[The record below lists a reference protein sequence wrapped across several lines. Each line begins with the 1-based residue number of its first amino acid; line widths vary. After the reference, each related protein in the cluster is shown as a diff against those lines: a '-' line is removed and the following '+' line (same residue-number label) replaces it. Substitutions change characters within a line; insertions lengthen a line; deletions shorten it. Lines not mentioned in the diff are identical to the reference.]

1 MSEKKTKL
9 QVESEKVEMLV
20 NLTNKKI
27 VELGVHTN
35 YLYNALVLIQSL
47 FDKIRNVPTSTRN
60 EYERIKQVRMNW
72 KQQVEKIENDYNEA
86 TKSQMNKGL
95 VVTSMGIGLAVLGP
109 TAAMGVATTFG
120 VASTGVSISALSG
133 AAATNAALAWLGGG
147 ALAAG
152 GGGMAAGETLLA
164 LAGPIGWAIAGMAFL
179 TSGFLFWKLKSD
191 KEKLENIFL
200 LICKRDNASY
210 SQAIVEM
217 NERINRIVD
226 ETKKLESAIVDI
238 VKFGTDYNE
247 MTEDQK
253 YTLGAYVNLMNASTQ
268 LLVNPILGLQPNFS
282 DEDFNK
288 FISVFYPCV
297 DIRLYCE
304 SHKSIIIYMANL
316 LYKIDIDESD
326 RKLLA
331 KSFMNNKEF
340 IEKMRIDKKDINV
353 EFFGVID
360 RILKY
365 AYVNCKKV

>member
-133 AAATNAALAWLGGG
+133 AAATNAALAWLGGD

-304 SHKSIIIYMANL
+304 SHKNIIIYMANL

-331 KSFMNNKEF
+331 KSFMNNKDF

-365 AYVNCKKV
+365 VYVNCNKV

>member
-226 ETKKLESAIVDI
+226 ETLNSA
-238 VKFGTDYNE
+238 
-247 MTEDQK
+247 
-253 YTLGAYVNLMNASTQ
+253 TL
-268 LLVNPILGLQPNFS
+268 
-282 DEDFNK
+282 
-288 FISVFYPCV
+288 
-297 DIRLYCE
+297 
-304 SHKSIIIYMANL
+304 
-316 LYKIDIDESD
+316 
-326 RKLLA
+326 
-331 KSFMNNKEF
+331 
-340 IEKMRIDKKDINV
+340 
-353 EFFGVID
+353 
-360 RILKY
+360 
-365 AYVNCKKV
+365 